1 MKFLL
6 IFPSSESRVT
16 MKIALLPA
24 LCSLVSML
32 AFSLPAEEPAV
43 ASATETLAH
52 TPAGSRIDIASG
64 PDWRQLV
71 QEDFANVNSWDD
83 TWSFTGSTIACTGKP
98 VSVIRSKEQFTN
110 FELVCEWRHLKKA
123 GNSGIFL
130 WTIPASLEKLAASN
144 KPGLPQGIEV
154 QVLDLGYKEAYE
166 QGGKRKADW
175 FTCHGDVFPVGAVD
189 FTPFPPVAPNGKR
202 SFPTKELSRGV
213 GEWNHYYVRALNGEV
228 RLWVNGE
235 EVSGGTGAKPCTGY
249 LCLESEGSPVE
260 FRNLRVRNLPS
271 PPKE

>member
-1 MKFLL
+1 MKFAPLL
-6 IFPSSESRVT
+6 
-16 MKIALLPA
+16 A
-24 LCSLVSML
+24 LCSLASML
-32 AFSLPAEEPAV
+32 AVSLPAEEPAV

-52 TPAGSRIDIASG
+52 APAGSRIDIASG

-83 TWSFTGSTIACTGKP
+83 TWSFIGNTIACTGKP

-130 WTIPASLEKLAASN
+130 WTIPASLEKLAASTR
-144 KPGLPQGIEV
+144 PGLPQGIEV
-154 QVLDLGYKEAYE
+154 QVLDLGYKEVYE
-166 QGGKRKADW
+166 QNGKRKADW
-175 FTCHGDVFPVGAVD
+175 FTCHGDVFPVGAVE
-189 FTPFPPVAPNGKR
+189 FMPFPPVAPNGKR

-213 GEWNHYYVRALNGEV
+213 GEWNHYYVRAINGEV

-235 EVSGGTGAKPCTGY
+235 EVSGGKGAKPCTGY

-260 FRNLRVRNLPS
+260 FRNLRVRTLPS
-271 PPKE
+271 LLKE